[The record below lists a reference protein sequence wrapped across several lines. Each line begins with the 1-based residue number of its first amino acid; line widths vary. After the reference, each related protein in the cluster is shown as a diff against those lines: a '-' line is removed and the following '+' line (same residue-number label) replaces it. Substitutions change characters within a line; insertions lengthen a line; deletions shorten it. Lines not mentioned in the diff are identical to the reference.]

1 MNTRLFPS
9 WYCLRL
15 TYHPRGTTRV
25 SGAPLYSLQ
34 NEPYHEQ
41 LSTIQVYKLLI
52 SFTHPYANLPLNGT
66 RAHLYQRRQINDVHL
81 KSSYLFESLNFN
93 FMQRAL
99 PSRNLKICKLLILPA
114 THAQWII
121 YISLQPRIRPFAKT
135 IMFRFLV
142 SAQRCNSFDVI
153 HTFDRAKA
161 TFIAEVRDA
170 SACISLWRLSPR
182 VFTSQRPR
190 TCSFR
195 NGWPAAR

>member
-9 WYCLRL
+9 WHCLRL
-15 TYHPRGTTRV
+15 TYHPRGTTWV
-25 SGAPLYSLQ
+25 SRAPLYS
-34 NEPYHEQ
+34 EWTVQ

-52 SFTHPYANLPLNGT
+52 SFTHPYANFPLNGT

-114 THAQWII
+114 TRAQII
-121 YISLQPRIRPFAKT
+121 YISLQRRIRPFAKT
-135 IMFRFLV
+135 IVFRFLV